1 LEQKYIFGYFQ
12 TMEAAKQA
20 AKALIDNGFEAYID
34 RFSPLGGG
42 ALHDLDDDDVK
53 NPFTDP
59 TMSLQASTLGGDRS
73 DRDILKAVHPD
84 ASGLSG
90 GQPFDSMEDICVTVF
105 ARPDQT
111 AKAQR
116 ILEQYGAR
124 E

>member
-1 LEQKYIFGYFQ
+1 MEQKYLFGYFR

-20 AKALIDNGFEAYID
+20 AQALKENGFEAYID

-42 ALHDLDDDDVK
+42 NLHDRDDDLK

-90 GQPFDSMEDICVTVF
+90 GQPFDSMEDVCVTVF
-105 ARPDQT
+105 TEPERS
-111 AKAQR
+111 AQAQQ
-116 ILEQYGAR
+116 ILEQFGAR
-124 E
+124 D